1 MVIDMN
7 VSPAFIEELQ
17 SSDEQLAF
25 CRNQMGL
32 YKTDEISIQSMK
44 TLCNVSGI
52 DKLCLLP
59 LDLFSYKRAGIITC
73 SERTRIIHCF
83 RQCRSSS

>member
-32 YKTDEISIQSMK
+32 YKTDEISIQNTSVF
-44 TLCNVSGI
+44 L
-52 DKLCLLP
+52 
-59 LDLFSYKRAGIITC
+59 
-73 SERTRIIHCF
+73 
-83 RQCRSSS
+83 